1 MKTLQWAAAVL
12 AVGALALPARAETT
26 TTNDWWNVTFEP
38 GSFKEGFPGLT
49 VGELGTLTNDEAKAP
64 VTQPYASG
72 VWSMIDGDESYVTN
86 QYNPTNVPAG
96 SFGQD
101 YCIKLDT
108 QGNDL
113 TWTPTGTVAGLSY
126 LVDADLYLVGS
137 DSAPDATDFDADSDV
152 QAAIYLKNE
161 TDEDTGETTN
171 SVLCVY
177 VEEAATGKA
186 YWQELKGVE
195 LEDNSWAHVQVLV
208 NRSGTDPLVSVFVN
222 GTQMSARDGNAL
234 SWLTANK
241 ATSGTNG
248 KVNSVAFRGTGA
260 VDNFAG
266 KSLETSYSSYD
277 FTAEVY
283 VNDTLQEVGS
293 VGNVTR
299 FLEEVESGTGKT
311 ADFDDFHL
319 TDATNPANPTDVS
332 KSLVKIELEDFVN
345 GTVSTYTYSWDPSS
359 KQILIDTP
367 CEAINIA
374 TNYNQRQQRWVQ
386 TGLFSIYAPT
396 VGATS
401 NATIARI
408 YFENLPEAGTF
419 NAKATTTIGETTTTD
434 ARKVRPSEFEGGATK
449 TVTWEFPAEKNGN
462 LLSTVQVYE
471 GATLTYADKTATVS
485 VTLDAAL
492 AADTLFAAATYGV
505 GSLAEGQD
513 LRWTE
518 ENGLYTFEAYV
529 PPVAIFVADNE
540 THEYPSLRAA
550 VAAASLLAEPV
561 TIQLVADDAVS
572 FTAENPILDID
583 FEVTIDGGSNTLYGL
598 SAFAGEGYN
607 EVRIGGSGNVT
618 IKDLAF
624 SEFGDTAPLSGAS
637 MPICTRSTYTGMLT
651 LDGVTIDK
659 FNRQAVLLCGGEF
672 FVTNCTITG
681 CAGSGK
687 TSYFQSAFENYF
699 AAGTIVD
706 TTVTGIGALDAGT
719 NGEGDPWAAAV
730 FTVNPSG
737 NGSYT
742 VLSGDYEGQFIV
754 AANLNSAG
762 SVILSNGTFV
772 ATAPKTN
779 EVEGVQTPVSAF
791 LLEGNVAV
799 TVAGGWY
806 DREPAGYVANGL
818 TAVQDA
824 DNAPDPAATWTVKA
838 AAVQIEG
845 DATKSYLSIAEAQA
859 AAATA
864 GIDDP
869 VFVVVAPLSAETV
882 TLATAEDML
891 TVKTDDTGFLA
902 NLEVVTSLAG
912 SDAVEYAVEP
922 RTVGLEPPITVTYMV
937 VPTYYVAKIVD
948 GATTNRYETFA
959 AAAEDAAAADAT
971 LTVEM
976 VASTNAVEIYG
987 LPADY
992 VLMVKKNG
1000 FLVPAVDSASRG
1012 HYVDESPA
1020 DETGVTTY
1028 SSQPYLTATF
1038 LNGDGSVLETVDFL
1052 KAGDTPVPTKDDE
1065 VEPYPPAEPG
1075 YWVTHLYNWSPALGP
1090 IYTNTTFHPLFT
1102 TNVTQ
1107 YSIQYVLDGGDW
1119 PAGYTPPEWYAVT
1132 NATIELPSP
1141 AKDGWTFN
1149 GWYTNKTEGVYVG
1162 DLVNPGTIPAGS
1174 YGPKFFYAS
1183 WTESSVTPDPV
1194 DPGDSL
1200 TAADKANGDLPIAV
1214 TDAGFVVKF
1223 RSKQPGVT
1231 YQLVYSTSLTVADW
1245 TACPTTGN
1253 AEVSPATASDEN
1265 PELIVLTAPIGTDTV
1280 KFFKIKATK

>member
-1 MKTLQWAAAVL
+1 MKTLQWAAAAL
-12 AVGALALPARAETT
+12 AVGVLALPARAETT
-26 TTNDWWNVTFEP
+26 TTNNWWNVTFEP
-38 GSFKEGFPGLT
+38 GSFQEGFPGLT
-49 VGELGTLTNDEAKAP
+49 VGELGTLTNDESQAH
-64 VTQPYASG
+64 VIQPYASG

-86 QYNPTNVPAG
+86 EFNPTNLAAG
-96 SFGQD
+96 TFGYD
-101 YCIKLDT
+101 TCIKLDT

-113 TWTPTGTVAGLSY
+113 TWTPTGTVAGVSY

-137 DSAPDATDFDADSDV
+137 DSAPDASDFDADSDV

-161 TDEDTGETTN
+161 TNEETGETTN

-177 VEEAATGKA
+177 VEDVAGRS

-222 GTQMSARDGNAL
+222 GTQMSARDGDAL

-241 ATSGTNG
+241 ATSGANG

-283 VNDTLQEVGS
+283 MNDTLQEVGS

-299 FLEEVESGTGKT
+299 VVHADAGTGLSVL
-311 ADFDDFHL
+311 FESFLL
-319 TDATNPANPTDVS
+319 TDADYDQEIDPTW
-332 KSLVKIELEDFVN
+332 SLTKIEITNFVD
-345 GTVSTYTYSWDPSS
+345 GTTTTIDYEWNSTYFRTDASAEN
-359 KQILIDTP
+359 
-367 CEAINIA
+367 EAVDIK
-374 TNYNQRQQRWVQ
+374 TELGYQ
-386 TGLFSIYAPT
+386 TGLFNVEPSTA
-396 VGATS
+396 GATADS
-401 NATIARI
+401 TIVRL
-408 YFENLPEAGTF
+408 YFENLPEEGTY

-434 ARKVRPSEFEGGATK
+434 SKKVRPSEFAEPGATK
-449 TVTWEFPAEKNGN
+449 TITWTFPATKDGN
-462 LLSTVQVYE
+462 VLSTIQLYN
-471 GATLTYADKTATVS
+471 GASLEYADKTATVT
-485 VTLDAAL
+485 VTTNAAL
-492 AADTLFAAATYGV
+492 QADTLFAAATYGT
-505 GSLAEGQD
+505 GSLAEGYD

-659 FNRQAVLLCGGEF
+659 FNRQAILLCGGEF

-699 AAGTIVD
+699 AAGTIID

-806 DREPAGYVANGL
+806 DREPEEGYIAEGL
-818 TAVQDA
+818 TATNYLDA
-824 DNAPDPAATWTVKA
+824 APDPRATWTV
-838 AAVQIEG
+838 EG
-845 DATKSYLSIAEAQA
+845 AK
-859 AAATA
+859 
-864 GIDDP
+864 
-869 VFVVVAPLSAETV
+869 VTV
-882 TLATAEDML
+882 TWVITETSSNMVQVAVGSQVSAYAGEDVVNGTKKFKFWSTDGTTEASFPVTAEGNL
-891 TVKTDDTGFLA
+891 TFF
-902 NLEVVTSLAG
+902 
-912 SDAVEYAVEP
+912 AVW
-922 RTVGLEPPITVTYMV
+922 
-937 VPTYYVAKIVD
+937 
-948 GATTNRYETFA
+948 
-959 AAAEDAAAADAT
+959 EDAAVDP
-971 LTVEM
+971 
-976 VASTNAVEIYG
+976 VA
-987 LPADY
+987 
-992 VLMVKKNG
+992 
-1000 FLVPAVDSASRG
+1000 
-1012 HYVDESPA
+1012 
-1020 DETGVTTY
+1020 
-1028 SSQPYLTATF
+1028 
-1038 LNGDGSVLETVDFL
+1038 
-1052 KAGDTPVPTKDDE
+1052 
-1065 VEPYPPAEPG
+1065 
-1075 YWVTHLYNWSPALGP
+1075 
-1090 IYTNTTFHPLFT
+1090 
-1102 TNVTQ
+1102 
-1107 YSIQYVLDGGDW
+1107 
-1119 PAGYTPPEWYAVT
+1119 
-1132 NATIELPSP
+1132 
-1141 AKDGWTFN
+1141 
-1149 GWYTNKTEGVYVG
+1149 
-1162 DLVNPGTIPAGS
+1162 VNPGT
-1174 YGPKFFYAS
+1174 
-1183 WTESSVTPDPV
+1183 
-1194 DPGDSL
+1194 SL
-1200 TAADKANGDLPIAV
+1200 TDADKAKGDLPIEV
-1214 TDAGFVVKF
+1214 TADGFVVKF
-1223 RSKQPGVT
+1223 RSSQPGIV
-1231 YQLVYSTSLTVADW
+1231 YQLVAAGTCDLTEDQWKGVA
-1245 TACPTTGN
+1245 ASGN
-1253 AEVSPATASDEN
+1253 AVPVEGASKTSSAATSETN
-1265 PELIVLTAPIGTDTV
+1265 TELITLTAPMTDNV
-1280 KFFKIKATK
+1280 KFFKIRASLPDGN

>member
-1 MKTLQWAAAVL
+1 MKTLQWAAAAL

-26 TTNDWWNVTFEP
+26 TTNNWWNVTFEP
-38 GSFKEGFPGLT
+38 GSFQEGFPGLT
-49 VGELGTLTNDEAKAP
+49 VGELGTLTNDESQAH
-64 VTQPYASG
+64 VIQPYASG

-86 QYNPTNVPAG
+86 EYNPTNLLLVG
-96 SFGQD
+96 EFGQD

-137 DSAPDATDFDADSDV
+137 DSAPDASDFDADSDV

-161 TDEDTGETTN
+161 TNEDTGETTN

-177 VEEAATGKA
+177 VEDVAGRS

-222 GTQMSARDGNAL
+222 GTQMSARDGDAL

-241 ATSGTNG
+241 ATSGANG

-283 VNDTLQEVGS
+283 MNDTLQEVGS

-299 FLEEVESGTGKT
+299 VVHADAGTGLSVL
-311 ADFDDFHL
+311 FESFLL
-319 TDATNPANPTDVS
+319 TDADYDQEIDPTWSLTKLEITN
-332 KSLVKIELEDFVN
+332 FVD
-345 GTVSTYTYSWDPSS
+345 GTTTTIDYEWNSTYFRTDASAEN
-359 KQILIDTP
+359 
-367 CEAINIA
+367 EAVDIK
-374 TNYNQRQQRWVQ
+374 TEGGYQ
-386 TGLFSIYAPT
+386 TGLFNVEPSTA
-396 VGATS
+396 GATADS
-401 NATIARI
+401 TIVRL
-408 YFENLPEAGTF
+408 YFENLPEEGTY

-434 ARKVRPSEFEGGATK
+434 SKKVRPSEFAEPGATK
-449 TVTWEFPAEKNGN
+449 TITWEFPATKDGN
-462 LLSTVQVYE
+462 VLSTIQLYN
-471 GATLTYADKTATVS
+471 GASLKYADKTATVT
-485 VTLDAAL
+485 VTTNAAL
-492 AADTLFAAATYGV
+492 QADTLFAAATYV
-505 GSLAEGQD
+505 EGSLAEGYD
-513 LRWTE
+513 LDPGE
-518 ENGLYTFEAYV
+518 PVDGLYTFRAFI
-529 PPVAIFVADNE
+529 PPVAIYVAGGE

-659 FNRQAVLLCGGEF
+659 FNRQAILLCGGEF

-806 DREPAGYVANGL
+806 DREPEEGFIADGMSAVNYGAAAP
-818 TAVQDA
+818 TAA
-824 DNAPDPAATWTVKA
+824 APWTV
-838 AAVQIEG
+838 EG
-845 DATKSYLSIAEAQA
+845 AK
-859 AAATA
+859 
-864 GIDDP
+864 
-869 VFVVVAPLSAETV
+869 VTV
-882 TLATAEDML
+882 TWVITETSSNMVQVAVGSQVSAYEGEDVVNGTKKFKFWSTDGTTEASFPVTAEGNL
-891 TVKTDDTGFLA
+891 TFF
-902 NLEVVTSLAG
+902 
-912 SDAVEYAVEP
+912 AVW
-922 RTVGLEPPITVTYMV
+922 
-937 VPTYYVAKIVD
+937 
-948 GATTNRYETFA
+948 
-959 AAAEDAAAADAT
+959 EDAA
-971 LTVEM
+971 
-976 VASTNAVEIYG
+976 
-987 LPADY
+987 
-992 VLMVKKNG
+992 
-1000 FLVPAVDSASRG
+1000 VD
-1012 HYVDESPA
+1012 
-1020 DETGVTTY
+1020 
-1028 SSQPYLTATF
+1028 
-1038 LNGDGSVLETVDFL
+1038 
-1052 KAGDTPVPTKDDE
+1052 
-1065 VEPYPPAEPG
+1065 
-1075 YWVTHLYNWSPALGP
+1075 P
-1090 IYTNTTFHPLFT
+1090 I
-1102 TNVTQ
+1102 
-1107 YSIQYVLDGGDW
+1107 
-1119 PAGYTPPEWYAVT
+1119 A
-1132 NATIELPSP
+1132 
-1141 AKDGWTFN
+1141 
-1149 GWYTNKTEGVYVG
+1149 
-1162 DLVNPGTIPAGS
+1162 
-1174 YGPKFFYAS
+1174 
-1183 WTESSVTPDPV
+1183 V
-1194 DPGDSL
+1194 DPGTSL
-1200 TAADKANGDLPIAV
+1200 TAADKENGDLPIEV
-1214 TDAGFVVKF
+1214 TAAGFVVKF
-1223 RSKQPGVT
+1223 RSSQPGIV
-1231 YQLVYSTSLTVADW
+1231 YQLVAAGTCDLTEDQWKGVA
-1245 TACPTTGN
+1245 ASGN
-1253 AEVSPATASDEN
+1253 AVPVEGASKTSSATTSETN
-1265 PELIVLTAPIGTDTV
+1265 TELITLTAPMTDNV
-1280 KFFKIKATK
+1280 KFFKIRASLPDGN

>member
-1 MKTLQWAAAVL
+1 MKTLQWAAAAL

-26 TTNDWWNVTFEP
+26 TTNNWWNVTFEP
-38 GSFKEGFPGLT
+38 GSFQEGFPGLT
-49 VGELGTLTNDEAKAP
+49 VGELGTLTNDESQAH
-64 VTQPYASG
+64 VIQPYASG

-86 QYNPTNVPAG
+86 EYNPTNLLLVG
-96 SFGQD
+96 EFGQD

-137 DSAPDATDFDADSDV
+137 DSAPDASDFDADSDV

-161 TDEDTGETTN
+161 TNEDTGETTN

-177 VEEAATGKA
+177 VEDVAGRS

-222 GTQMSARDGNAL
+222 GTQMSARDGDAL

-241 ATSGTNG
+241 ATSGANG

-283 VNDTLQEVGS
+283 MNDTLQEVGS

-299 FLEEVESGTGKT
+299 VVHADAGTGLSVL
-311 ADFDDFHL
+311 FESFLL
-319 TDATNPANPTDVS
+319 TDADYDQEIDPTW
-332 KSLVKIELEDFVN
+332 SLTKIEITNFVD
-345 GTVSTYTYSWDPSS
+345 GTTTTIDYEWNSTYFRTDASAEN
-359 KQILIDTP
+359 
-367 CEAINIA
+367 EAVDIK
-374 TNYNQRQQRWVQ
+374 TEGGYQ
-386 TGLFSIYAPT
+386 TGLFNVEPSTA
-396 VGATS
+396 GATADS
-401 NATIARI
+401 TIVRL
-408 YFENLPEAGTF
+408 YFENLPEEGTY

-434 ARKVRPSEFEGGATK
+434 SKKVRPSEFAEPGATK
-449 TVTWEFPAEKNGN
+449 TITWEFPATKDGN
-462 LLSTVQVYE
+462 VLSTIQLYN
-471 GATLTYADKTATVS
+471 GASLKYADKTATVT
-485 VTLDAAL
+485 VTTNAAL
-492 AADTLFAAATYGV
+492 QADTLFAAATYV
-505 GSLAEGQD
+505 EGSLAEGYD
-513 LRWTE
+513 LDPGE
-518 ENGLYTFEAYV
+518 PVDGLYTFRAFI
-529 PPVAIFVADNE
+529 PPVAIYVAGGE

-659 FNRQAVLLCGGEF
+659 FNRQAILLCGGEF

-806 DREPAGYVANGL
+806 DREPEEGFIADGMSAVNYGAAAP
-818 TAVQDA
+818 TAA
-824 DNAPDPAATWTVKA
+824 APWTV
-838 AAVQIEG
+838 EG
-845 DATKSYLSIAEAQA
+845 AK
-859 AAATA
+859 
-864 GIDDP
+864 
-869 VFVVVAPLSAETV
+869 VTV
-882 TLATAEDML
+882 TWVITETSSNMVQVAVGSQVSAYEGEDVVNGTKKFKFWSTDGTTEASFPVTAEGNL
-891 TVKTDDTGFLA
+891 TFF
-902 NLEVVTSLAG
+902 
-912 SDAVEYAVEP
+912 AVW
-922 RTVGLEPPITVTYMV
+922 
-937 VPTYYVAKIVD
+937 
-948 GATTNRYETFA
+948 
-959 AAAEDAAAADAT
+959 EDAA
-971 LTVEM
+971 
-976 VASTNAVEIYG
+976 
-987 LPADY
+987 
-992 VLMVKKNG
+992 
-1000 FLVPAVDSASRG
+1000 VD
-1012 HYVDESPA
+1012 
-1020 DETGVTTY
+1020 
-1028 SSQPYLTATF
+1028 
-1038 LNGDGSVLETVDFL
+1038 
-1052 KAGDTPVPTKDDE
+1052 
-1065 VEPYPPAEPG
+1065 
-1075 YWVTHLYNWSPALGP
+1075 P
-1090 IYTNTTFHPLFT
+1090 I
-1102 TNVTQ
+1102 
-1107 YSIQYVLDGGDW
+1107 
-1119 PAGYTPPEWYAVT
+1119 A
-1132 NATIELPSP
+1132 
-1141 AKDGWTFN
+1141 
-1149 GWYTNKTEGVYVG
+1149 
-1162 DLVNPGTIPAGS
+1162 
-1174 YGPKFFYAS
+1174 
-1183 WTESSVTPDPV
+1183 V
-1194 DPGDSL
+1194 DPGTSL
-1200 TAADKANGDLPIAV
+1200 TAADKENGDLPIEV
-1214 TDAGFVVKF
+1214 TAAGFVVKF
-1223 RSKQPGVT
+1223 RSSQPGIV
-1231 YQLVYSTSLTVADW
+1231 YQLVAAGTCDLTEDQWKGVA
-1245 TACPTTGN
+1245 ASGN
-1253 AEVSPATASDEN
+1253 AVPVEGASKTSSATTSETN
-1265 PELIVLTAPIGTDTV
+1265 TELITLTAPMTDNV
-1280 KFFKIKATK
+1280 KFFKIRASLPDGN